1 MVVHGLLD
9 RAQHGRLLADADVGL
24 VLVKP
29 ESLVSIP
36 YKACEY
42 AAAGLAIINSLPGE
56 LADLLADFSAGLT
69 YTAGD
74 AGALARAITTLAQ
87 NRRLTGEC
95 RLGARRLAEAE
106 FDREKLYPQ
115 FARWLEQLP
124 E

>member
-1 MVVHGLLD
+1 M
-9 RAQHGRLLADADVGL
+9 GL

-56 LADLLADFSAGLT
+56 LAELLADFSAGLT